1 VNEFLNRVT
10 EPLLGEAAS
19 RYDPTVAN
27 TQVHGTTLDEAA
39 FLQLLVLWREQAW
52 RNAEALVSAPD
63 AAARALV
70 EVEIER
76 VAAIEANLIIVT
88 TAYAPL
94 SVQHALAQLT
104 ALLADPSRIARAQ
117 LDRVVNQLRGILGT
131 LLTPGATV
139 RDRYCA
145 AHG

>member
-1 VNEFLNRVT
+1 
-10 EPLLGEAAS
+10 
-19 RYDPTVAN
+19 
-27 TQVHGTTLDEAA
+27 
-39 FLQLLVLWREQAW
+39 
-52 RNAEALVSAPD
+52 
-63 AAARALV
+63 
-70 EVEIER
+70 
-76 VAAIEANLIIVT
+76 
-88 TAYAPL
+88 
-94 SVQHALAQLT
+94 VQHALVQLT